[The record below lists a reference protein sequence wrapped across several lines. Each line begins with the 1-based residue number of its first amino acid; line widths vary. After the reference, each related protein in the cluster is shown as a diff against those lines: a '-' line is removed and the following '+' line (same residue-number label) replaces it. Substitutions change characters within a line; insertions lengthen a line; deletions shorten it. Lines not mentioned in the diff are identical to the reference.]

1 MENTPNDASFY
12 GLGIA
17 PDLLKMLEKFKYTV
31 PTPIQMKAIPVGIQG
46 QDLIGIAQTGTG
58 KTLAFSIPMLQ
69 RLAAV
74 KGKGLVLLPT
84 RELAL
89 QVDETVRK
97 FGASFGLRTAVLI
110 GGAPM
115 GVQIKLLRQ
124 KPHIIVAT
132 PGRLIDHL
140 EQKTIQLTDVS
151 VLVLDEADRMLDMG
165 FAPQINRIL
174 EKVPKERQTL
184 LFSATMPAAISL
196 MAAKYMRTP
205 LRVEIARAGT
215 ASDRVDQEFFMVGR
229 NDKLRLLEKL
239 LIEYKG
245 TVLVFSRTKHG
256 AKKIAATVRAMG
268 HKSAEIHSNRSL
280 NQRREALEGFRS
292 GKYRVLVATDI
303 AARGIDVTGIE
314 LVVNFDLPDVAED
327 YVHRIGRT
335 ARAGKSGKAISFCT
349 PDQRRDVAQIE
360 RLVRI
365 KLPIKP
371 TPELPPHR
379 AVVDVE
385 RDVVPVR
392 SNSRPSFG
400 RGGSRPTGRPAFG
413 AKPAPRSFGPS
424 SGGTSAPRPYTPAT
438 SRPASRPFT
447 PATLPTGRQA
457 PRPAARPF
465 PTSGARPPS
474 ARPSAPPSR
483 GASASGGHGGSR
495 RPNSG
500 KPRPPRQFYGGMG
513 V

>member
-1 MENTPNDASFY
+1 MENSSTAASFY

-17 PDLLKMLEKFKYTV
+17 PDLLKVLDKHKYSV
-31 PTPIQMKAIPVGIQG
+31 PTSIQHKAIPIGIQG

-69 RLAAV
+69 RLAAI

-97 FGASFGLRTAVLI
+97 LGSGFGLRTAVLI

-124 KPHIIVAT
+124 KPHVIVAT

-140 EQKTIQLTDVS
+140 EQKTVQLDDVS

-174 EKVPKERQTL
+174 EKVPKQRQTM
-184 LFSATMPAAISL
+184 LFSATMPAEISQ
-196 MAAKYMRTP
+196 MAAKYMHTP

-215 ASDRVDQEFFMVGR
+215 ASEKIDQEFFMVGKH
-229 NDKLRLLEKL
+229 DKLRLLEKL
-239 LIEYKG
+239 LIQHTG

-256 AKKIAATVRAMG
+256 AKKIAAAVRAMG

-280 NQRREALEGFRS
+280 NQRREALDGFKS

-303 AARGIDVTGIE
+303 AARGIDVTGIQ
-314 LVVNFDLPDVAED
+314 LVVNFDLPDAAED

-335 ARAGKSGKAISFCT
+335 ARAGKSGKAISFAT
-349 PDQRRDVAQIE
+349 PDQRHDVMQIE
-360 RLVRI
+360 RLIRI

-379 AVVDVE
+379 AAVHVE
-385 RDVVPVR
+385 RDVLPTR
-392 SNSRPSFG
+392 S
-400 RGGSRPTGRPAFG
+400 
-413 AKPAPRSFGPS
+413 
-424 SGGTSAPRPYTPAT
+424 PRPGFGQR
-438 SRPASRPFT
+438 SK
-447 PATLPTGRQA
+447 
-457 PRPAARPF
+457 PAARPL
-465 PTSGARPPS
+465 
-474 ARPSAPPSR
+474 PSR
-483 GASASGGHGGSR
+483 GSTASGSRGPNRGPNRGGER
-495 RPNSG
+495 RG

>member
-1 MENTPNDASFY
+1 MENTPTTAASFY

-17 PDLLKMLEKFKYTV
+17 PDLLTILEKLKYTV

-46 QDLIGIAQTGTG
+46 QDLICIAQTGTG

-97 FGASFGLRTAVLI
+97 LGAGFGLRTAVLI

-400 RGGSRPTGRPAFG
+400 RGGSRPTFAQRATLGKPTSR
-413 AKPAPRSFGPS
+413 PAPRSFGPS
-424 SGGTSAPRPYTPAT
+424 SGGTSTGRPFTPAT
-438 SRPASRPFT
+438 PRPASRPFT
-447 PATLPTGRQA
+447 PATS
-457 PRPAARPF
+457 RPVSRPF
-465 PTSGARPPS
+465 PTSGARPTS
-474 ARPSAPPSR
+474 RPSAPPSR
-483 GASASGGHGGSR
+483 GASASGGRGGSGSR

>member
-1 MENTPNDASFY
+1 MLATSSSRVASNIMENTPSEASFY

-17 PDLLKMLEKFKYTV
+17 PDLLKVLEKLKYSV
-31 PTPIQMKAIPVGIQG
+31 PTPIQTKAIPVGIQG

-69 RLAAV
+69 RLAAI

-97 FGASFGLRTAVLI
+97 LGAGFGLRTAVLI

-124 KPHIIVAT
+124 KPHVIVAT

-140 EQKTIQLTDVS
+140 EQKTVQLTDVS

-184 LFSATMPAAISL
+184 LFSATMPAEIAAI
-196 MAAKYMRTP
+196 AAKYMRTP

-215 ASDRVDQEFFMVGR
+215 ASDKVEQEFFMVGK

-239 LIEYKG
+239 LAQYTG

-280 NQRREALEGFRS
+280 NQRREALEGFKS

-314 LVVNFDLPDVAED
+314 LVVNFDLPDAAED

-335 ARAGKSGKAISFCT
+335 ARAGKSGKAISFAT
-349 PDQRRDVAQIE
+349 PDQRRDVMQIE
-360 RLVRI
+360 RLVRL

-379 AVVDVE
+379 AAINVE

-392 SNSRPSFG
+392 SPRPGFN
-400 RGGSRPTGRPAFG
+400 RGG
-413 AKPAPRSFGPS
+413 KPAPRSFGPS
-424 SGGTSAPRPYTPAT
+424 YAKASDGKPSAGSAPVR
-438 SRPASRPFT
+438 
-447 PATLPTGRQA
+447 
-457 PRPAARPF
+457 RPF
-465 PTSGARPPS
+465 PTS
-474 ARPSAPPSR
+474 ARPSAPRSAPPSR
-483 GASASGGHGGSR
+483 GSSASGSRGPARGPNRGG
-495 RPNSG
+495 G

>member
-1 MENTPNDASFY
+1 MENTPTTAASFY

-17 PDLLKMLEKFKYTV
+17 PDLLTILEKLKYTV

-97 FGASFGLRTAVLI
+97 LGAGFGLRTAVLI

-256 AKKIAATVRAMG
+256 AKRIASDINTVGHSAT
-268 HKSAEIHSNRSL
+268 EIHSNRTQG
-280 NQRREALEGFRS
+280 QRKASLEGFSR
-292 GKYRVLVATDI
+292 GRFRIMVATDI
-303 AARGIDVTGIE
+303 AARGIDVKQIS
-314 LVVNFDLPDVAED
+314 LVINFDLPDNSED

-335 ARAGKSGKAISFCT
+335 GRAGRSGKAISFVT
-349 PDQRRDVAQIE
+349 PSEKMDIRKIE
-360 RLVRI
+360 KLIR
-365 KLPIKP
+365 KTLPILD
-371 TPELPPHR
+371 LPIIAR
-379 AVVDVE
+379 EQSESFSAD
-385 RDVVPVR
+385 R
-392 SNSRPSFG
+392 SFSSRQSFG
-400 RGGSRPTGRPAFG
+400 GQQRQRGGQGQGQNQGRRRNFSRERRYGR
-413 AKPAPRSFGPS
+413 
-424 SGGTSAPRPYTPAT
+424 T
-438 SRPASRPFT
+438 
-447 PATLPTGRQA
+447 QA
-457 PRPAARPF
+457 
-465 PTSGARPPS
+465 
-474 ARPSAPPSR
+474 R
-483 GASASGGHGGSR
+483 GER
-495 RPNSG
+495 
-500 KPRPPRQFYGGMG
+500 
-513 V
+513 